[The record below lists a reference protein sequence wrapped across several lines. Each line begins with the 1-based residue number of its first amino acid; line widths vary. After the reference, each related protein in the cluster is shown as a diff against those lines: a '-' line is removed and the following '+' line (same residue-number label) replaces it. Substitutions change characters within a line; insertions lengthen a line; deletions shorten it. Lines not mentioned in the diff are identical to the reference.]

1 MNGAPVFSCE
11 VDLVIVGGGIA
22 GLWLANVLTDHGY
35 KLLVLEGD
43 RLGGQQTLASQGV
56 IHGGMK
62 YALTGNLTG
71 ASHAISGMPER
82 WRACL
87 EGSGEID
94 LSTVSVLSNRYY
106 LFAEA
111 STLGRL
117 TGFFASK
124 SLRGR
129 IDKLNPSDYPPVF
142 RAPGF
147 NAVVYALDDLVLD
160 TRSLM
165 TSLQAKLEGRIYR
178 HELKPE
184 QIHTRNDGIDLEV
197 NGGAISARQLI
208 LCAGA
213 GTQTLL
219 DGLQLAT
226 PEMQIRPLHQV
237 VVRHRH
243 PHPLYAHCVTGIRS
257 PEPRLTITSHADG
270 KHWLWYLG
278 GRLASDGVD
287 MDSDAL
293 VAHARAELKACLPW
307 ISLDDAQFS
316 TVRVDRAEPKQSG
329 RQRPDEA
336 FACASGNTLICW
348 PTKLSLAPDLA
359 DKVLGLLKPPSD
371 RGHRAHANLSLP
383 APSMGQAP
391 WET

>member
-22 GLWLANVLTDHGY
+22 GLWLANVLSDHGY
-35 KLLVLEGD
+35 QLLVLEGD

-62 YALTGNLTG
+62 YALAGKLTG
-71 ASHAISGMPER
+71 ASQAISGMPER

-87 EGSGEID
+87 AGSGEID

-129 IDKLNPSDYPPVF
+129 IDKLHRSDYPPVF

-147 NAVVYALDDLVLD
+147 DGVVYAVDDLVLD

-165 TSLQAKLEGRIYR
+165 TSLQATLGGRIYR

-184 QIHTRNDGIDLEV
+184 QIRIRTDGVDLEV

-219 DGLQLAT
+219 DGLQLPA

-237 VVRHRH
+237 VASRTFFLAAATPSAICSLALSTMV
-243 PHPLYAHCVTGIRS
+243 
-257 PEPRLTITSHADG
+257 
-270 KHWLWYLG
+270 
-278 GRLASDGVD
+278 GRLS
-287 MDSDAL
+287 
-293 VAHARAELKACLPW
+293 R
-307 ISLDDAQFS
+307 
-316 TVRVDRAEPKQSG
+316 
-329 RQRPDEA
+329 RPRR
-336 FACASGNTLICW
+336 
-348 PTKLSLAPDLA
+348 LS
-359 DKVLGLLKPPSD
+359 S
-371 RGHRAHANLSLP
+371 NS
-383 APSMGQAP
+383 
-391 WET
+391 